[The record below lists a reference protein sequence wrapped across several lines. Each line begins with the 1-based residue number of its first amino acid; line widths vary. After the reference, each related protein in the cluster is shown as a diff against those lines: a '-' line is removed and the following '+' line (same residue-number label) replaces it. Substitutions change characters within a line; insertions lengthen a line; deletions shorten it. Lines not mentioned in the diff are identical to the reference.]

1 MTHTPYPI
9 PASRSEPLD
18 ARLFTIFAIACV
30 LIVSM
35 FGLFT
40 S

>member
-1 MTHTPYPI
+1 MTDTSHQI
-9 PASRSEPLD
+9 PASQGEPMN
-18 ARLFTIFAIACV
+18 AGHFTIFAIACV
-30 LIVSM
+30 LVVSM